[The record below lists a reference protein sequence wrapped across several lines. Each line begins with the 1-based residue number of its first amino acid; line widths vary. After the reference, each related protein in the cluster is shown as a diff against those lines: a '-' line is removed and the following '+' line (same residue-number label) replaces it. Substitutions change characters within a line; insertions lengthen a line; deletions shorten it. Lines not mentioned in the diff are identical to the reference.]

1 MNPQNGQNWPE
12 NTAGRADGRI
22 PLLPLAPGGAA
33 PDQDIHQPARPN
45 EASIRPAAPN
55 PEPVITNQPPA
66 KPAAAWLIGFFK
78 ALANLATFVA
88 LVWLGVVL
96 INHFAFQSYFV
107 QGTSMQPTLQNN
119 DRLIISK
126 FERTGAMLAGVP
138 YLPARGQIVVLD
150 SRASPFTA
158 VQKEELVKRV
168 IGLPGDTVIID
179 GGSVTIKNANNPG
192 GFNADQALGLRLGP
206 TYAEQ
211 TLSVE
216 VPAGQVFV
224 LGDNRGPGGSY
235 DSRLFGTV
243 PAKYIEGRLWIRLL
257 PLNNFHVF

>member
-1 MNPQNGQNWPE
+1 M
-12 NTAGRADGRI
+12 TSA
-22 PLLPLAPGGAA
+22 
-33 PDQDIHQPARPN
+33 HSSSK
-45 EASIRPAAPN
+45 SI
-55 PEPVITNQPPA
+55 
-66 KPAAAWLIGFFK
+66 KPRLIGG
-78 ALANLATFVA
+78 LRLLINLATFVA

-119 DRLIISK
+119 DRLLVSK
-126 FERTGAMLAGVP
+126 FERTGAMLTSQP

-168 IGLPGDTVIID
+168 IGLPGDTVTID
-179 GGSVTIKNANNPG
+179 GGKVIIKNPSNPY
-192 GFNADQALGLRLGP
+192 GFNVDQALGLRLDP
-206 TYAEQ
+206 TYADQ
-211 TLSVE
+211 PLTVE

-235 DSRLFGTV
+235 DSRSFGTV
-243 PAKYIEGRLWIRLL
+243 PVRYIEGRLWVRLF
-257 PLNNFHVF
+257 PFDRFHVFK